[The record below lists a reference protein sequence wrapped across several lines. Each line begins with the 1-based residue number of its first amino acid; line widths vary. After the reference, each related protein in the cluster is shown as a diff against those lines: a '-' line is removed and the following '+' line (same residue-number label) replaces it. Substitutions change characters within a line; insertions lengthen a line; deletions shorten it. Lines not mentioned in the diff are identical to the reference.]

1 MSMTVQSL
9 MVNTLHVNKCVK
21 VTFEK
26 KETYVFLFGL
36 RQIIGQKYGIIFVDV
51 CRDFIESGD
60 ESMLDPVHKKFGSE
74 DQKAIWG

>member
-1 MSMTVQSL
+1 MTVQSL
-9 MVNTLHVNKCVK
+9 IVNTARRQMRQGYVK
-21 VTFEK
+21 K

-36 RQIIGQKYGIIFVDV
+36 RQIIGQKYGVIFVDV

>member
-1 MSMTVQSL
+1 MSTNASRL
-9 MVNTLHVNKCVK
+9 RTK
-21 VTFEK
+21 K

-36 RQIIGQKYGIIFVDV
+36 CQIIGQKYGVIFVDV